1 MNRATTVCSSIVAQ
15 VLLVAGVSAQPTDL
29 VVDSAQSSIDLTVTL
44 ETLVG
49 SRTDSDSAA
58 MSGSMRI
65 ELDSYTSPTTITL
78 IDYQLDAGSL
88 SFFFDYSFLGT
99 VTTTAD
105 NMSLAM
111 PSGST
116 PVSGAVMPDG
126 SFTVASVP
134 VEAAGMIEVTGTG
147 AAGSAVDGTSIDLA
161 TLAQDPIVVSGNV
174 DVETGIVTVTIAL
187 PLESSVT
194 DPDTGTV
201 VTLAGTATVLATG
214 PVPEPTCAADTNG
227 DGMVTPADFS
237 AWVAAF
243 NAMTPACDQN
253 DDGACTPADFSAWVS
268 NYNAGC

>member
-1 MNRATTVCSSIVAQ
+1 MNRSMTVCVLGVAQ
-15 VLLVAGVSAQPTDL
+15 ALFVGGVSAQPTDL
-29 VVDSAQSSIDLTVTL
+29 AVDSAQSSIDLAVTL

-58 MSGSMRI
+58 MQI

-78 IDYQLDAGSL
+78 IDYQLAAGSL

-99 VTTTAD
+99 ITATAD

-134 VEAAGMIEVTGTG
+134 VETAGTINVTGTG

-201 VTLAGTATVLATG
+201 VTLAGTATVLAIG